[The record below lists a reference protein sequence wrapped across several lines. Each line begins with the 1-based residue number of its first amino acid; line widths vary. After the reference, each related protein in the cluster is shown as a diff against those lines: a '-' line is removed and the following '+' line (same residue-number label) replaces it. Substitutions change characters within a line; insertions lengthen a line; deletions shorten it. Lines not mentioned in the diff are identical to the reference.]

1 MTIHSS
7 TADTLH
13 DTGVNLADR
22 VMSLIEAISSHLAA
36 RRRYRTVRTELED
49 YSPEQLAELGITD
62 ADIDIVAED
71 AALRG

>member
-22 VMSLIEAISSHLAA
+22 VMSIIEAISSHLAA
-36 RRRYRTVRTELED
+36 RRCYRTVRTELED
-49 YSPEQLAELGITD
+49 YSPQLAELGITD